1 MSQKTNREIFVEA
14 HKIDFFLWLFFNS
27 FLSLLFCTAPL
38 LFRREGQKER
48 RFVTLYLC
56 FQTQLIIFKSLIWKL
71 ISYNIILKA
80 FRSNWGAFFTYFKT
94 SAINVFID
102 NENFNFPLM
111 KQGHVKNNIASET
124 KVKKKHIWPFF
135 SKEHPS
141 YNTLAKVRKHKF
153 FHKGKYIRAHSTGS
167 KVSITLQYSITT
179 KTTLSWQ
186 LNCNSK

>member
-1 MSQKTNREIFVEA
+1 MRVVLASKHFDVFNQVHARKHTEVVGRSCVRDVTKKQIVKYLSWSAQNI
-14 HKIDFFLWLFFNS
+14 FFLMAFFNS

-48 RFVTLYLC
+48 RFVTLYFC

-102 NENFNFPLM
+102 NENFNFPFNETRSCQ
-111 KQGHVKNNIASET
+111 KQYCKWNKS
-124 KVKKKHIWPFF
+124 KKKHIWPFF

-141 YNTLAKVRKHKF
+141 YN
-153 FHKGKYIRAHSTGS
+153 HSCKS
-167 KVSITLQYSITT
+167 K
-179 KTTLSWQ
+179 KA
-186 LNCNSK
+186 